1 MSGIGSRLRQER
13 ERLGLSQ
20 KKFGE
25 VGGVEANAQGR
36 YESGD
41 RVPKADYL
49 SRVAA
54 KGVDVLYIVTG
65 RRTPT
70 RADNLSQSE
79 EKILVSYRALYKED
93 QDAIRHLTH
102 TLAELSVS
110 SLMKERR
117 TPESLRAGRSQC
129 INQPP
134 DTPVEQVLVIWRLS
148 LGQHAAFLLRCPAT
162 YKTKSR
168 GVCLIR
174 VLVVDDHD
182 LVRTG
187 ITRMLADI
195 DGLQVV
201 GQAESG
207 EESLLKARELK
218 PDVVLMDVKMPG
230 IGGLEATRKLL
241 RSHPDIKV
249 VAVTVCEEDP
259 FPTRLLQAGAAG
271 YLTKGAGL
279 NEMVQAIR
287 LVFAGQR
294 YISPQIAQQLV
305 FKSFQPSSESPFD
318 ALSEREIQ
326 IALMI
331 VGCQKV
337 QIISDKLCLSPKT
350 VNTYRYRIFE
360 KLSISSDVELTLL
373 AVRHGMVDASA

>member
-1 MSGIGSRLRQER
+1 
-13 ERLGLSQ
+13 
-20 KKFGE
+20 
-25 VGGVEANAQGR
+25 
-36 YESGD
+36 
-41 RVPKADYL
+41 
-49 SRVAA
+49 
-54 KGVDVLYIVTG
+54 
-65 RRTPT
+65 
-70 RADNLSQSE
+70 
-79 EKILVSYRALYKED
+79 
-93 QDAIRHLTH
+93 
-102 TLAELSVS
+102 
-110 SLMKERR
+110 
-117 TPESLRAGRSQC
+117 
-129 INQPP
+129 
-134 DTPVEQVLVIWRLS
+134 
-148 LGQHAAFLLRCPAT
+148 
-162 YKTKSR
+162 
-168 GVCLIR
+168 
-174 VLVVDDHD
+174 VVDDHD

-201 GQAESG
+201 GEADSG
-207 EESLLKARELK
+207 ESALKLARELK

-259 FPTRLLQAGAAG
+259 FPTRLMQAGAAG

-279 NEMVQAIR
+279 DEMVQAIR
-287 LVFAGQR
+287 LAFAGQR
-294 YISPQIAQQLV
+294 YISPQIAQQLAL
-305 FKSFQPSSESPFD
+305 KSFQPQASPFD

-360 KLSISSDVELTLL
+360 KLSVTSDVELTLL
-373 AVRHGMVDASA
+373 AVRHGMVDASL

>member
-1 MSGIGSRLRQER
+1 M
-13 ERLGLSQ
+13 
-20 KKFGE
+20 
-25 VGGVEANAQGR
+25 
-36 YESGD
+36 
-41 RVPKADYL
+41 
-49 SRVAA
+49 
-54 KGVDVLYIVTG
+54 
-65 RRTPT
+65 
-70 RADNLSQSE
+70 
-79 EKILVSYRALYKED
+79 
-93 QDAIRHLTH
+93 
-102 TLAELSVS
+102 
-110 SLMKERR
+110 
-117 TPESLRAGRSQC
+117 
-129 INQPP
+129 
-134 DTPVEQVLVIWRLS
+134 
-148 LGQHAAFLLRCPAT
+148 
-162 YKTKSR
+162 
-168 GVCLIR
+168 IR

-201 GQAESG
+201 GEADSG
-207 EESLLKARELK
+207 ESALKLAREIK

-249 VAVTVCEEDP
+249 VAVTVCEDDP
-259 FPTRLLQAGAAG
+259 FPTRLMQAGAAG

-279 NEMVQAIR
+279 DEMVQAIR
-287 LVFAGQR
+287 LAFAGQR
-294 YISPQIAQQLV
+294 YISPQIAQQLAL
-305 FKSFQPSSESPFD
+305 KSFQPQGSPFD

-360 KLSISSDVELTLL
+360 KLSVTSDVELTLL
-373 AVRHGMVDASA
+373 AVRHGMVDASL

>member
-1 MSGIGSRLRQER
+1 M
-13 ERLGLSQ
+13 
-20 KKFGE
+20 
-25 VGGVEANAQGR
+25 
-36 YESGD
+36 
-41 RVPKADYL
+41 
-49 SRVAA
+49 
-54 KGVDVLYIVTG
+54 
-65 RRTPT
+65 
-70 RADNLSQSE
+70 
-79 EKILVSYRALYKED
+79 
-93 QDAIRHLTH
+93 
-102 TLAELSVS
+102 
-110 SLMKERR
+110 
-117 TPESLRAGRSQC
+117 
-129 INQPP
+129 
-134 DTPVEQVLVIWRLS
+134 
-148 LGQHAAFLLRCPAT
+148 
-162 YKTKSR
+162 
-168 GVCLIR
+168 IR

-195 DGLQVV
+195 DDLQVV

-207 EESLLKARELK
+207 EGALQSARDLR

-279 NEMVQAIR
+279 AEMVQAIR

-294 YISPQIAQQLV
+294 YISPQIAQQLAL
-305 FKSFQPSSESPFD
+305 KSFQPQTSHSPFD
-318 ALSEREIQ
+318 LLSEREIQ

-360 KLSISSDVELTLL
+360 KLSVTSDVELTLL
-373 AVRHGMVDASA
+373 AVRHGMVDTNL

>member
-1 MSGIGSRLRQER
+1 M
-13 ERLGLSQ
+13 
-20 KKFGE
+20 
-25 VGGVEANAQGR
+25 
-36 YESGD
+36 
-41 RVPKADYL
+41 
-49 SRVAA
+49 
-54 KGVDVLYIVTG
+54 
-65 RRTPT
+65 
-70 RADNLSQSE
+70 
-79 EKILVSYRALYKED
+79 
-93 QDAIRHLTH
+93 
-102 TLAELSVS
+102 
-110 SLMKERR
+110 
-117 TPESLRAGRSQC
+117 
-129 INQPP
+129 
-134 DTPVEQVLVIWRLS
+134 
-148 LGQHAAFLLRCPAT
+148 
-162 YKTKSR
+162 
-168 GVCLIR
+168 IR

-187 ITRMLADI
+187 ITRRLADI

-207 EESLLKARELK
+207 EESLIKARELK

-230 IGGLEATRKLL
+230 IGGLGATTKLL

-249 VAVTVCEEDP
+249 VVVTVCEEDP

-279 NEMVQAIR
+279 AEMVQAIR

-294 YISPQIAQQLV
+294 YISPQIAQQLAI
-305 FKSFQPSSESPFD
+305 KSFQPVSDSPFD
-318 ALSEREIQ
+318 VLSEREIQ

-337 QIISDKLCLSPKT
+337 QTISDKLCLSPKT

-360 KLSISSDVELTLL
+360 KLAISSDVELTLL

>member
-1 MSGIGSRLRQER
+1 
-13 ERLGLSQ
+13 
-20 KKFGE
+20 
-25 VGGVEANAQGR
+25 
-36 YESGD
+36 
-41 RVPKADYL
+41 
-49 SRVAA
+49 
-54 KGVDVLYIVTG
+54 
-65 RRTPT
+65 
-70 RADNLSQSE
+70 
-79 EKILVSYRALYKED
+79 
-93 QDAIRHLTH
+93 
-102 TLAELSVS
+102 
-110 SLMKERR
+110 
-117 TPESLRAGRSQC
+117 
-129 INQPP
+129 
-134 DTPVEQVLVIWRLS
+134 
-148 LGQHAAFLLRCPAT
+148 
-162 YKTKSR
+162 
-168 GVCLIR
+168 
-174 VLVVDDHD
+174 
-182 LVRTG
+182 
-187 ITRMLADI
+187 MLADI

-207 EESLLKARELK
+207 EESLIKARELK

-249 VAVTVCEEDP
+249 VAVTVCVEDP

-294 YISPQIAQQLV
+294 YISPQIAQQLAI
-305 FKSFQPSSESPFD
+305 KSFQPTNDSPFD

>member
-1 MSGIGSRLRQER
+1 M
-13 ERLGLSQ
+13 
-20 KKFGE
+20 
-25 VGGVEANAQGR
+25 
-36 YESGD
+36 
-41 RVPKADYL
+41 
-49 SRVAA
+49 
-54 KGVDVLYIVTG
+54 
-65 RRTPT
+65 
-70 RADNLSQSE
+70 
-79 EKILVSYRALYKED
+79 
-93 QDAIRHLTH
+93 
-102 TLAELSVS
+102 
-110 SLMKERR
+110 
-117 TPESLRAGRSQC
+117 
-129 INQPP
+129 
-134 DTPVEQVLVIWRLS
+134 
-148 LGQHAAFLLRCPAT
+148 
-162 YKTKSR
+162 
-168 GVCLIR
+168 IR

-201 GQAESG
+201 GEGDSG
-207 EESLLKARELK
+207 EAALKLARDLK

-279 NEMVQAIR
+279 DEMVQAIR
-287 LVFAGQR
+287 LAFAGQR
-294 YISPQIAQQLV
+294 YISPQIAQQLAL
-305 FKSFQPSSESPFD
+305 KSFQPQGSPFD

-360 KLSISSDVELTLL
+360 KLSVTSDVELTLL
-373 AVRHGMVDASA
+373 AVRHGMVDASL